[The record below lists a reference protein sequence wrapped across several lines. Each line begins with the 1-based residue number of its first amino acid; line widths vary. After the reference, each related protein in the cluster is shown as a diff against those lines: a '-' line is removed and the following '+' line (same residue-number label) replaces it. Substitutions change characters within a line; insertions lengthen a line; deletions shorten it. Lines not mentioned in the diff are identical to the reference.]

1 MPLDGRYHGLPA
13 FLSMVVLEGLEGL
26 RDNAKK
32 GEKFNKRLA
41 LWFYRRM
48 QFCIDYEVKERGLRV
63 VQG

>member
-1 MPLDGRYHGLPA
+1 MPA